1 MNNTTKL
8 NNTIEVIGVVV
19 SALQF
24 SHEIAGEKFSNF
36 KISTNRLSGNADIID
51 ATISERLLVGQEFH
65 EGQRVAVKG
74 QVRTYNKTEKG
85 RNCSLTITLFVFEYM
100 VCDNNT
106 KDTDVV
112 ELIGFVCKT
121 PVYRTTPLGR
131 EISDIVLAVNRAYGK
146 SDYIPVV
153 VWGRNA
159 RFCKTL
165 VIGEEIKINGR
176 LQSRSYQKKNSDNTV
191 TDRVAYEISVARV
204 GKESV

>member
-1 MNNTTKL
+1 MNMSTTKST
-8 NNTIEVIGVVV
+8 NTIEVIGVVV

-74 QVRTYNKTEKG
+74 QVRTYNKTEQG
-85 RNCSLTITLFVFEYM
+85 RSSLMITLFVLDYAD
-100 VCDNNT
+100 CDNNT

-159 RFCKTL
+159 RFCKAL
-165 VIGEEIKINGR
+165 VVGEEIKITGR
-176 LQSRSYQKKNSDNTV
+176 LQSRAYQKKNADNSV
-191 TDRVAYEISVARV
+191 TERVAYEISVARV
-204 GKESV
+204 SKENV